1 MSSKCSN
8 CGSKNTSWRTDKRQ
22 VPVDVLYCSD
32 CTTVILEEDWDAPI
46 TPLDTSKCISC
57 QGTYQ
62 DDECVRCG
70 LSSEDGIA
78 VHYELR
84 DLVDPSQSP
93 IEAARVAAREGRHV
107 MALKLATMAV
117 YKGDFAAAERGRAL
131 RVHLLASLEGPS
143 VAREEAE
150 MWVKNVQ
157 PAPAIAWA
165 LLGKQR
171 YACDAFGSAIAAYQ
185 EALKI
190 DPNQATVRI
199 RCAELLMKVGREG
212 QAGAELLHVFNAS
225 PEERIVAR
233 AVNVLEQLVTTHASN
248 YRDDQVEEL
257 LKQFASIVP
266 TSASLLIHRAR
277 IAAIDGNKK
286 QAEADFARAQK
297 LEPNREDYAKLQRL
311 LKPERSSWW
320 QW

>member
-1 MSSKCSN
+1 MASKCSN
-8 CGSKNTSWRTDKRQ
+8 CGSKNISWRTEKRQ
-22 VPVDVLYCSD
+22 VPVDILQCSD
-32 CTTVILEEDWDAPI
+32 CETILLEEDWDAP
-46 TPLDTSKCISC
+46 TAPLDMSKCINC
-57 QGTYQ
+57 QGVYHEE
-62 DDECVRCG
+62 ECVRCG
-70 LSSEDGIA
+70 LSVEDGIA

-84 DLVDPSQSP
+84 DLVDPSMTP
-93 IEAARVAAREGRHV
+93 IEAARTAAREGRHV

-131 RVHLLASLEGPS
+131 RVHLLATIESATA
-143 VAREEAE
+143 AREEAE
-150 MWVKNVQ
+150 VWIKNVK

-171 YACDAFGSAIAAYQ
+171 FACDAFGAAIAAYQ

-212 QAGAELLHVFNAS
+212 QASTELLAVLDTA
-225 PEERIVAR
+225 PEERILLR
-233 AVNVLEQLVTTHASN
+233 ATNVLEQLVTTHASN

-257 LKQFASIVP
+257 LRQFERIVP
-266 TSASLLIHRAR
+266 ASAGLLIHRAR

>member
-1 MSSKCSN
+1 MSITCSN
-8 CGSKNTSWRTDKRQ
+8 CGSKNTSWRTEQRQ
-22 VPVDVLYCSD
+22 VPVDVLTCTD
-32 CTTVILEEDWDAPI
+32 CTTVLAEEDWDAP
-46 TPLDTSKCISC
+46 TSPLDTSKCINC
-57 QGTYQ
+57 QGTYH

-70 LSSEDGIA
+70 LTAEDGIA

-84 DLVDPSQSP
+84 DLVDPSVTP
-93 IEAARVAAREGRHV
+93 IEAARTSAREGRHLI
-107 MALKLATMAV
+107 ALKLATMAV

-131 RVHLLASLEGPS
+131 RVHLLASMEGPS
-143 VAREEAE
+143 TAREEAE
-150 MWVKNVQ
+150 LWVKNVK

-171 YACDAFGSAIAAYQ
+171 FACDAFGSAIAAYQ

-212 QAGAELLHVFNAS
+212 QAGTELLHVFGTS
-225 PEERIVAR
+225 PDERIMVR
-233 AVNVLEQLVTTHASN
+233 ATHVLEQLVATHASN

-266 TSASLLIHRAR
+266 KSAGLLIHRAR

-297 LEPNREDYAKLQRL
+297 LEPNRDDYAKLQRL

>member
-1 MSSKCSN
+1 M
-8 CGSKNTSWRTDKRQ
+8 T
-22 VPVDVLYCSD
+22 
-32 CTTVILEEDWDAPI
+32 
-46 TPLDTSKCISC
+46 
-57 QGTYQ
+57 
-62 DDECVRCG
+62 
-70 LSSEDGIA
+70 
-78 VHYELR
+78 
-84 DLVDPSQSP
+84 P
-93 IEAARVAAREGRHV
+93 IEAARTAAREGRHV

-131 RVHLLASLEGPS
+131 RVHLLATIESATA
-143 VAREEAE
+143 AREEAE
-150 MWVKNVQ
+150 VWIKNVK

-171 YACDAFGSAIAAYQ
+171 FACDAFGAAIAAYQ

-212 QAGAELLHVFNAS
+212 QASTELLAVLDTS
-225 PEERIVAR
+225 PEERILLR
-233 AVNVLEQLVTTHASN
+233 ATNVLEQLVTTHASN

-257 LKQFASIVP
+257 LRQFERIVP
-266 TSASLLIHRAR
+266 ASAGLLIHRAR